1 MTDQIDPNELQA
13 KLECMF
19 ADMGAQIGDVLRCM
33 IEQEVASH
41 VARLG
46 QLQALLNGGCES
58 PTSDSSNP

>member
-1 MTDQIDPNELQA
+1 MSDPIAPNELQE

-41 VARLG
+41 VARLA
-46 QLQALLNGGCES
+46 QLQSLLNGGCES
-58 PTSDSSNP
+58 PPSDSINP